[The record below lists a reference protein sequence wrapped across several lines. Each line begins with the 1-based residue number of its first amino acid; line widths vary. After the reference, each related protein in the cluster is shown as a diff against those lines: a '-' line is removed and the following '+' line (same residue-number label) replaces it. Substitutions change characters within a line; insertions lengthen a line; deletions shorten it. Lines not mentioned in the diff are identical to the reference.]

1 MRYLISF
8 VIAFTALLSSCS
20 IPSQSYDL
28 KDIKALTF
36 MQPDA
41 VQDLYQML
49 KDTHEIFERAGIR
62 YSVSSGTLLGM
73 VRHQG
78 LIPWDDD
85 ADLVILHD
93 DELKLNIAK
102 DAFKALGYHM
112 IIDPW
117 DSSVYRISKIGNPE
131 ARGKTVTF
139 PYIDVATVA
148 VNSKQ
153 KKVMYVNWRMLQYFP
168 TEWFHEQ
175 AFFPLKKGK
184 FGPLTLWCAQ
194 EPMSFLSNYY
204 GDTWRSEGSIVPRHY
219 KPKHQDT
226 ISITF
231 EQYPELLKPAL
242 PPRPLEDRVSRL
254 PDHLFK

>member
-1 MRYLISF
+1 MRFLISY
-8 VIAFTALLSSCS
+8 VIAITTLLASCS
-20 IPSQSYDL
+20 TSTTSFDAE
-28 KDIKALTF
+28 KIKALTF
-36 MQPDA
+36 MESNA

-85 ADLVILHD
+85 ADLVILHE
-93 DELKLNIAK
+93 DELKLNKAK
-102 DAFKALGYHM
+102 DAFNTLGYHC

-117 DSSVYRISKIGNPE
+117 DSSVYRISKIGNPQ

-148 VNSKQ
+148 LNTKQ
-153 KKVMYVNWRMLQYFP
+153 KKVMYVNWRMLDYFP
-168 TEWFHEQ
+168 TEWFHDY
-175 AFFPLKKGK
+175 AFFPLKTAK
-184 FGPLTLWCAQ
+184 FGPLMLCCVH
-194 EPMSFLSNYY
+194 EPTSFLANYY
-204 GDTWRSEGSIVPRHY
+204 GQSWKSEGRIVPRHY
-219 KPKHQDT
+219 KPKHSET
-226 ISITF
+226 FSINF
-231 EQYPELLKPAL
+231 AEHPDFLKPAL
-242 PPRPLEDRVSRL
+242 PAEPLKDRVSNL